1 MACYDEDFSHLRLK
15 LFHKLHA
22 VVELYY
28 VAPKYLSIMQMV
40 FMLMYYYIIH
50 VFMFYTLYMLQYP
63 AHHWDRL
70 HLSSLLFP
78 PHSLLLQIA
87 HPQPITEWGRTN
99 LQPIITQNLSLQPI
113 ISQNLSLY
121 KLSTDVRWAQTT
133 LNTHKHLVSSV
144 NLFFLFSRLH
154 YKHLHR
160 SVLYAVTFS
169 R

>member
-87 HPQPITEWGRTN
+87 HPQPITE
-99 LQPIITQNLSLQPI
+99 
-113 ISQNLSLY
+113 
-121 KLSTDVRWAQTT
+121 
-133 LNTHKHLVSSV
+133 
-144 NLFFLFSRLH
+144 
-154 YKHLHR
+154 
-160 SVLYAVTFS
+160 
-169 R
+169 